1 MKEQKLI
8 EKKPNEKYKKI
19 NSPMKTLFKLTVKIK
34 RNKKGSY
41 EKRRIY
47 PFSTI
52 FTNNSQ
58 LNKASSVKDIK
69 ENEFSSTIFGTRKQK
84 ISEDRQIYNYNN
96 IYINSLKDK
105 NIYNNDYN
113 NFFYNKNNLN
123 ENNNHDDNYII
134 KNPLNNYQNVLNNDY
149 NGENETIL
157 SYNEKTKMKYLKQQ
171 KNKKTKNYSDIN
183 DSDKGNNITSL
194 GVFNYK
200 IYQNMNNNSKYNI
213 KTIFNSRNKQVKN
226 NINDSEVLFTNRSTK
241 FNNQK
246 SIKKKQNKDDINYNK
261 KINQNLSSE
270 IIEPKELYNNLEN
283 KNYII
288 SPSQNLML
296 KGKKNNIQKENN
308 NIVKTNNLLRNKI
321 YSPKRGIARVHSQK
335 NIINRNKKVD
345 KNSFISDKRASNK
358 NQSVKD
364 LSGYTYT
371 KKKYLPKTRNEINNT
386 NIIDLLNENLSNI
399 NYDNYNIITKRE
411 EYDIE
416 PDIYPEIRINLRD
429 KNAKPKNNSVINK
442 YNNYYDYDIKSK
454 DYLRKKNFNKKTNNL
469 YTINKRYLRDENLI
483 NDNDRNNNSFINNK
497 SLIFSNENISLTNKS
512 FSDNGLISNKDLKNN
527 IKEDLISIKDMS
539 YILVLEEKIKDLTEY
554 SLKTEKMEIIRNYC
568 FELINYF
575 INYSMNNYIKYS
587 IIDIIEKNNIII
599 YNNFTF
605 FSFIILYYLTFDEET
620 FGTVNILIKE
630 ILKLIYSNIILIIN
644 HSKKRINNNSEE
656 NISILFHIINNVE
669 NKYLHNKE
677 LYLDDNEYLLMDKK
691 SHLSF
696 EETLDFNLNFIIKN
710 IHTIISNIKNAT
722 NVKIFTNIFKE
733 LINIKFEELTQFF
746 IDKIL
751 KTNFINSSLKCS
763 MILKNQI
770 NKMNTPYIENKN
782 KKKFSL
788 VISLDETLIHFKEDE
803 IDNNKGVIQLRPGIV
818 EFFDSIKPYYEI
830 IVFSSGN
837 KKYND
842 LIINSVDEINRYI
855 DYSLWRDHCL
865 VISND
870 FVKDISRIGRP
881 INRIIIVD
889 NIPQNY
895 RLHKENGINIKSFYG
910 DNPNDKILLSLSKI
924 LIQIGLNEEDA
935 REGIKKYWNDIINK
949 ITSNIYANYYYK

>member
-1 MKEQKLI
+1 MIVNFYLLI
-8 EKKPNEKYKKI
+8 EVQNLI
-19 NSPMKTLFKLTVKIK
+19 
-34 RNKKGSY
+34 
-41 EKRRIY
+41 
-47 PFSTI
+47 
-52 FTNNSQ
+52 
-58 LNKASSVKDIK
+58 
-69 ENEFSSTIFGTRKQK
+69 TRKA
-84 ISEDRQIYNYNN
+84 
-96 IYINSLKDK
+96 L
-105 NIYNNDYN
+105 
-113 NFFYNKNNLN
+113 
-123 ENNNHDDNYII
+123 
-134 KNPLNNYQNVLNNDY
+134 
-149 NGENETIL
+149 
-157 SYNEKTKMKYLKQQ
+157 
-171 KNKKTKNYSDIN
+171 
-183 DSDKGNNITSL
+183 
-194 GVFNYK
+194 
-200 IYQNMNNNSKYNI
+200 
-213 KTIFNSRNKQVKN
+213 
-226 NINDSEVLFTNRSTK
+226 
-241 FNNQK
+241 
-246 SIKKKQNKDDINYNK
+246 KKKQNKDDINYNK

-288 SPSQNLML
+288 SPSQNLIL
-296 KGKKNNIQKENN
+296 KGKKNNIQKDNN
-308 NIVKTNNLLRNKI
+308 NIVKSNNLLGNKI

-371 KKKYLPKTRNEINNT
+371 KKKYLPKTRNDINNP

-416 PDIYPEIRINLRD
+416 PDIYPEIRINLRN

-656 NISILFHIINNVE
+656 NISILFHIINNIE

-770 NKMNTPYIENKN
+770 NKINTPYIENKN